1 MKIAL
6 SLLLSALLL
15 IAGGYDFEE
24 ERYLY
29 SIDKTVTMRGHITF
43 DDKGMEIDYS
53 EPEMRRIVYDGFYM
67 DVTDAQGG
75 TLQHL
80 DLNEEPMMKVY
91 MEFIHQLYRGDYK
104 ALRENFTITSSA
116 TVVRLTPIPPIDKVV
131 KSVEVHRDKSMVLQK
146 IMTKMSNGDEI
157 TLHIAQ

>member
-1 MKIAL
+1 
-6 SLLLSALLL
+6 
-15 IAGGYDFEE
+15 
-24 ERYLY
+24 
-29 SIDKTVTMRGHITF
+29 
-43 DDKGMEIDYS
+43 
-53 EPEMRRIVYDGFYM
+53 M
-67 DVTDAQGG
+67 DVTDARGE

-116 TVVRLTPIPPIDKVV
+116 TVVRLAPIPPIDKVV
-131 KSVEVHRDKSMVLQK
+131 KSVEVHRDKSMELQK

-157 TLHIAQ
+157 TINIAQ